1 MKLVMFSQKI
11 GLLAIATT
19 LLSGLPLLSVPAQA
33 QTRPVQPQ
41 AQTRPAQTRT
51 APILLEQRGTL
62 QPLQHEYTFSG
73 KRGQAVT
80 VAMTSKTFDPVLSL
94 IDPSGHEIASND
106 DFARTLNSAIVITL
120 PNTGTYKV
128 VARSVSGQGGD
139 YMLVVKP
146 ATAYEQ
152 AYAHGMEFYTGGKS
166 AEAITAYTEAIRL
179 DPNQPVAY
187 LDRGDAYYAQGNLQ
201 ALIADYQKAAELY
214 EKTGDRTTAQTLRA
228 QIQSVE
234 DAPDQQSGVFSYPE
248 PSF

>member
-1 MKLVMFSQKI
+1 MKLVTFSQKI

-19 LLSGLPLLSVPAQA
+19 LLSGLPLLSAPVQA
-33 QTRPVQPQ
+33 QTRTVQ
-41 AQTRPAQTRT
+41 AQTRT
-51 APILLEQRGTL
+51 APPQTLLEQRGTL
-62 QPLQHEYTFSG
+62 QPLQHDYTFSG
-73 KRGQAVT
+73 KKGQTVT

-94 IDPSGHEIASND
+94 LDPSGHEIATND
-106 DFARTLNSAIVITL
+106 DFARTLNSTIVITL
-120 PNTGTYKV
+120 PSTGTYKV

-139 YMLVVKP
+139 YTLVVKP

-179 DPNQPVAY
+179 DPNQPVVY

-201 ALIADYQKAAELY
+201 ALIADYQKAADLY
-214 EKTGDRTTAQTLRA
+214 EKTGDRTTAQTVRE

-234 DAPDQQSGVFSYPE
+234 NAPDQQSGVFSYPE